1 MFNFQLMYRLFYILF
16 MCLFAQSARG
26 QHLSFDELIKLRSQD
41 VGTVNAYLE
50 AKNWQLK
57 SSTPETDKKLAT
69 IIWDFGRTSH
79 SKATAFFT
87 INTASGLEQKLRY
100 QAPKKSYDLFLEQIH
115 AHKMKQISSNVGE
128 GHIWTV
134 FSDSDFLIE
143 MIVGM
148 DTDGSSAYIIVL
160 EKK

>member
-1 MFNFQLMYRLFYILF
+1 MCRLLYVLLI
-16 MCLFAQSARG
+16 CLFAQSVRG

-50 AKNWQLK
+50 AKNWKLK

-69 IIWDFGRTSH
+69 IIWDFGRTST
-79 SKATAFFT
+79 SKATAFLTFQ
-87 INTASGLEQKLRY
+87 TASGFEPKIRY
-100 QAPKKSYDLFLEQIH
+100 QASKKSYDLFLEQIH
-115 AHKMKQISSNVGE
+115 ARKMKQVSSNAGE

-148 DTDGSSAYIIVL
+148 DTDGSSAYIIAL